1 MPLQTFHYS
10 NEFPLESGSSL
21 PELQIS
27 YHTYGTMNADKSNVI
42 WVCHALTANSDV
54 ADWWEGLFGEGKVLD
69 ARQYFIVCANMLGS
83 CYGTTNPTS
92 INPKTQQA
100 YYHDFPLITIR
111 DMVNAHILLRKD
123 LGIDKVYL
131 GSGGSMGCQ
140 QLLEWAIVEPNLFEN
155 IFLVAGN
162 HRHSPWGIAFNESQ
176 RLAIEA
182 DSTFGEARPD
192 AGAKGLKA
200 ARSIGILSYRHYE
213 AFWKTQLD
221 SDDKV
226 DDYKASSYQ
235 KYQGDKLVE
244 RFDAYSYWV
253 LSKAMDSHNI
263 ARNRDDA
270 AKVLQGV
277 KARTL
282 VVSIDSDWLFPPQEQ
297 RFLHQHIPNSDYY
310 EIESFYG
317 HDGFLVEFEKI
328 NSLVLRFLNDMRD
341 D

>member
-1 MPLQTFHYS
+1 MPLQTFRYF
-10 NEFPLESGSSL
+10 NEFPLESGASF

-42 WVCHALTANSDV
+42 WICHALTANSDV

-69 ARQYFIVCANMLGS
+69 PTKSFIVCANMLGS
-83 CYGTTNPTS
+83 CYGTTSPIS
-92 INPKTQQA
+92 IKPKTQKA
-100 YYHDFPLITIR
+100 YYSDFPLITIR
-111 DMVNAHILLRKD
+111 DIVNAHILLRKH
-123 LGIDKVYL
+123 LGIDKIQL

-140 QLLEWAIVEPNLFEN
+140 QLLEWAIMEPSLFEN
-155 IFLVAGN
+155 IFLIAGN

-182 DSTFGEARPD
+182 DSTFGEARPG

-221 SDDKV
+221 NDEKMDN
-226 DDYKASSYQ
+226 YKASSYQ
-235 KYQGDKLVE
+235 IYQGNKLVE
-244 RFDAYSYWV
+244 RFDAYSYWT

-263 ARNRDDA
+263 ARNRGNA
-270 AKVLQGV
+270 VEVLQGI
-277 KARTL
+277 KARAL
-282 VVSIDSDWLFPPQEQ
+282 VVSISSDWLFPPQEQ

-317 HDGFLVEFEKI
+317 HDGFLVEYEKI
-328 NSLVLRFLNDMRD
+328 NSLVVRFLNSVVVS
-341 D
+341 